1 MTRKTNARL
10 AGFMFLFYIATAA
23 PEGLLFSRAT
33 AGDGIAA
40 KLASVAQHATL
51 MRWDAVLSMICF
63 VDAVVLAVA
72 LYGLTRD
79 EDHELAVLALSCRV
93 GEGVLNAFPLLPMGL
108 LWLATGGA
116 AAAVPDA
123 ATANAL
129 GALLLKVGSWKTLA
143 SATCFATGSTIFA
156 YLFLRARTIPVW
168 LAWVG
173 VVGSALVVVGLPA
186 QMAGFISGPVTDL
199 MWIPVAVF
207 EVVLG
212 FWLLIK
218 GVATTTATARLATE

>member
-1 MTRKTNARL
+1 MTRTTNARL
-10 AGFMFLFYIATAA
+10 AGFMYLFYIATAF
-23 PEGLLFSRAT
+23 PQVVLFDRAS
-33 AGDGIAA
+33 GGEGIAG
-40 KLASVAQHATL
+40 KLASIAQHAPL
-51 MRWDAVLSMICF
+51 MRLNVLLSLVTF

-93 GEGVLNAFPLLPMGL
+93 AEGVLATMPVETLGL
-108 LWLATGGA
+108 LWLATPAAGA
-116 AAAVPDA
+116 VAPDA

-129 GALLLKVGSWKTLA
+129 GAFLLRVGTWQTLA
-143 SATCFATGSTIFA
+143 AATCFAVGSTIFSW
-156 YLFLRARTIPVW
+156 LFVRARTIPVW
-168 LAWVG
+168 LARLG
-173 VVGSALVVVGLPA
+173 VLGSLLLVVGLPL
-186 QMAGFISGPVTDL
+186 QMAGYLRGTVTNL

-218 GVATTTATARLATE
+218 GVGAPRPRPAAA